1 MRDVR
6 CPFHLFLVSCPALPG
21 ADQECKSVLDELEHR
36 LARQKVRSRN
46 SLPRP
51 SAMSNEAS

>member
-1 MRDVR
+1 MPNVG
-6 CPFHLFLVSCPALPG
+6 CPFQLLIASCPVLAC

-46 SLPRP
+46 SLGK
-51 SAMSNEAS
+51 AICFLG